1 MSGHEVTPDA
11 LSRQAA
17 ALARLG
23 EQTGGLA
30 DSAGRLADRLPQLG
44 TAPPALHLAQR
55 LRAAAGEA
63 GLTGEIGA
71 ANTRITGFHEALRA
85 GARQYQERESDIQEQ
100 FRDLRRS
107 AE

>member
-1 MSGHEVTPDA
+1 MTGHEVTPHA

-23 EQTGGLA
+23 EHTGGLA
-30 DSAGRLADRLPQLG
+30 DSAGRLAGRLPRLG
-44 TAPPALHLAQR
+44 TAPPALHLAQQ

-71 ANTRITGFHEALRA
+71 AKTEITGFHEALRT
-85 GARQYQERESDIQEQ
+85 GAQRYQEHEAELEEKFQRLQ
-100 FRDLRRS
+100 RS
-107 AE
+107 GE